1 MTFLIREKPPKVT
14 RISYAYYFDVY
25 YECVPPLDA
34 SRSKDSFFLSIQGR
48 RFTIQV
54 TVI

>member
-14 RISYAYYFDVY
+14 RISYAYYFYVY
-25 YECVPPLDA
+25 YEYAPLVA